1 MGFHFYLYC
10 FDNLG
15 DAGDSLP
22 KYPCGK
28 GDSVVQKP
36 LILFDMDGTLT
47 AIDNDTPEKELLI
60 ESSGAKARAEMKR
73 LAISLGVPREEI
85 EPLNRM
91 AVVWNSS
98 RRYAER
104 HKFAD
109 EKTKRL
115 MQELNIAFQ
124 KQEDLEHSM
133 TMPLLETNEV
143 LQCLADDS
151 YQLGVV
157 TSASRKGYNRIAG
170 NSSFGG
176 FNRFFRHSITR
187 EDCHYIKPDPEPIN
201 KVLRLM
207 GSTDFIFVGDSDH
220 DAFAARSAGGRFI
233 LLKNNE
239 NPEWVRDHKPD
250 GVISSLGLLPRKI
263 TELIERK

>member
-1 MGFHFYLYC
+1 M
-10 FDNLG
+10 
-15 DAGDSLP
+15 A
-22 KYPCGK
+22 
-28 GDSVVQKP
+28 QKP

-47 AIDNDTPEKELLI
+47 AIDNEAPEKELLI

-73 LAISLGVPREEI
+73 LAVSLGVSKEEI
-85 EPLNRM
+85 DPLNRM

-98 RRYAER
+98 RRYAET
-104 HKFAD
+104 HKFAN

-133 TMPLLETNEV
+133 TMPLPETSEV
-143 LQCLADDS
+143 LQCLVADS

-170 NSSFGG
+170 DSSFGG
-176 FNRFFRHSITR
+176 FNRFFKHSITR
-187 EDCHYIKPDPEPIN
+187 DDCHYIKPDPEPIN
-201 KVLRLM
+201 RVLRLM
-207 GSTDFIFVGDSDH
+207 GSSDFIYVGDSDH
-220 DAFAARSAGGRFI
+220 DASAARSAGGRFI
-233 LLKNNE
+233 LLKNNK

-250 GVISSLGLLPRKI
+250 GVISSLGLLPQKI
-263 TELIERK
+263 NELTKSK